1 MLKENERLDDLYR
14 ENMQIIQSKDTF
26 SFSIDALL
34 LSNFVHVTK
43 RVKKIADF
51 CSGNGIIPLLLSYK
65 TKKPI
70 TGFEVQEK
78 LVDMAKRS
86 VALNDKIEQIEI
98 EHLDLNDVKLKYNHS
113 VFDLITVNPPYFK
126 NNHPTHSLTHH
137 EIARSEVLIDLKGII
152 EVARYLINNKGK
164 FYMVHRAERVH
175 EIISLLHDNNFT
187 VSKLQFVYSK
197 PENETA
203 HFVLVEAIFNSTA
216 LVKVLPPLYIY
227 DAYGE
232 YTKEIE
238 TIYYG

>member
-86 VALNDKIEQIEI
+86 VALNDKIEQIEM
-98 EHLDLNDVKLKYNHS
+98 LNLYL
-113 VFDLITVNPPYFK
+113 FYF
-126 NNHPTHSLTHH
+126 
-137 EIARSEVLIDLKGII
+137 IV
-152 EVARYLINNKGK
+152 
-164 FYMVHRAERVH
+164 
-175 EIISLLHDNNFT
+175 
-187 VSKLQFVYSK
+187 
-197 PENETA
+197 
-203 HFVLVEAIFNSTA
+203 
-216 LVKVLPPLYIY
+216 
-227 DAYGE
+227 
-232 YTKEIE
+232 
-238 TIYYG
+238 